1 MHVQY
6 TGDYHFCIHL
16 EYHVSCFEK
25 SNKVSVTI
33 VFNIKLFFLNQQA
46 ECKQLPPYLLINQ

>member
-6 TGDYHFCIHL
+6 TSDYHFCIHL

-33 VFNIKLFFLNQQA
+33 VFNTGTKPVLGLRCIIPFIK
-46 ECKQLPPYLLINQ
+46 EGV